1 MEAVQFLRK
10 GPDSQAAIIANRSA
24 GNFDEIALG
33 SKGHMSQPLGRKQ
46 AKGKKA
52 RAKFASAPKR
62 GSTVDSK
69 RHAGAEHHAR
79 GPDPTRS
86 VIATLAL
93 CLLVGVCYFPA
104 INADFVWDDRGFLT
118 AQPVQDP
125 AGLWDIWLQP
135 SSMKQAEGHYW
146 PVVYTTF
153 WLEHKFWGFDPV
165 GFHIVNILL
174 HIANAVLLYRALL
187 LLPVPGA
194 WVIAA
199 AFAVHPM
206 RVESVAWVI
215 ERKDLLSGLFYLAA
229 AIAWLLFARSGRRKF
244 YVVALAT
251 FGLALLSKSVA
262 VTFPAALLIWHWW
275 KSGRVSGADWGRMLP
290 FFLLALAITVADLA
304 HYRSL
309 EDISFDFS
317 LVERL
322 LIASRAVWFYAGKIA
337 WPAGLAGIYPLW
349 DVRVADPVGWACVAG
364 GLAVAASLWLLRDR
378 IGRGPLAGALFFVV
392 TLSPTLGFVDY
403 GYMQFS
409 FVADRFQYLAGIGL
423 IALLVGTAA
432 QFAVNFPAG
441 ANRWKIP
448 AAAMLVAAL
457 GSTTWLQA
465 GIYRDNETF
474 FKHVISINPKAR
486 GAHHNLGSA
495 LRDKGRL
502 DEALAA
508 YRIALGQDP
517 SPDEIHID
525 MGLTF
530 ERAGN
535 LDEAD
540 RSYQEALGENPR
552 HRTAMNNL
560 ALLRTR
566 QGRFEEALELFDA
579 VTRIDPGLVDAHIG
593 RGVAL
598 LQTGR
603 LELAVQSFET
613 AVSINPELDLARSNL
628 DAARKLL
635 ERQANEQRTQ

>member
-1 MEAVQFLRK
+1 METAQLLRL
-10 GPDSQAAIIANRSA
+10 GPDSRAAIIANRSA
-24 GNFDEIALG
+24 GKFDEVALG
-33 SKGHMSQPLGRKQ
+33 SKGHMSQPLGRKHT
-46 AKGKKA
+46 KGKKA
-52 RAKFASAPKR
+52 RAKSATIRKR
-62 GSTVDSK
+62 KATADSK
-69 RHAGAEHHAR
+69 RRVGAGHHAE
-79 GPDPTRS
+79 GPNGTRS
-86 VIATLAL
+86 VIAALAL
-93 CLLVGVCYFPA
+93 CVLVAVCYFPA

-125 AGLWDIWLQP
+125 AGLWDIWFHP

-153 WLEHKFWGFDPV
+153 WLEHKLWGFDPV

-174 HIANAVLLYRALL
+174 HIVNTLLLYRVLL

-199 AFAVHPM
+199 VFAVHPM

-215 ERKDLLSGLFYLAA
+215 ERKDLLSGLFYLCAA
-229 AIAWLLFARSGRRKF
+229 LAWLLFARSGLRKF

-290 FFLLALAITVADLA
+290 FFLLALAVTAADVA

-309 EDISFDFS
+309 EEISFDYS
-317 LVERL
+317 LIERL
-322 LIASRAVWFYAGKIA
+322 LVASRAVWFYAGKIA

-349 DVRVADPVGWACVAG
+349 DVRVADPVGWACLAG
-364 GLAVAASLWLLRDR
+364 GLAVAASLWMLRDR

-409 FVADRFQYLAGIGL
+409 LVADRFQYLAGIGL

-432 QFAVNFPAG
+432 QLAVNLPGG
-441 ANRWKIP
+441 ANRWTIP
-448 AAAMLVAAL
+448 AAALLVAVL
-457 GSTTWLQA
+457 GSATWLQA

-474 FKHVISINPKAR
+474 FKHVISINPQAR

-502 DEALAA
+502 DEALGA

-517 SPDEIHID
+517 NPAEIHID
-525 MGLTF
+525 IGLTL
-530 ERAGN
+530 ERGGN
-535 LDEAD
+535 LDEAG
-540 RSYQEALGENPR
+540 RSYQQALGENAG

-566 QGRFEEALELFDA
+566 QGRFEEALELFNA

-603 LELAVQSFET
+603 LELAVQAFET

-635 ERQANEQRTQ
+635 ERQANEQRTP